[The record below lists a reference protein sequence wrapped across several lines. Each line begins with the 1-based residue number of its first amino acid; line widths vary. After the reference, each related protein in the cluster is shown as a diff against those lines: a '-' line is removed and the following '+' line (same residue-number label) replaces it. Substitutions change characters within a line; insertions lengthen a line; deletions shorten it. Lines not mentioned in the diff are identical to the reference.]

1 MVSLP
6 QWWVPIWEVSDLL
19 SDCALTLLNKMI
31 DFLLFCTIC
40 KLVIA
45 YCLNNKMSILF
56 CLLKVISGILS
67 ITTII
72 CLISIRNLNYLATT
86 EYMGYIF
93 HGCALRYLNDT
104 NVIIWWHKKCLTP
117 TNQSCWKDPKNI
129 INVVKTRSQ
138 LKKQPIAHYKI
149 TDKYFEQRVNKII
162 KDQPTNFEEK
172 AIEIING
179 DQKRTKKELLIFL
192 LLFCLRWTFIFIVNN
207 GNILSDNRRK
217 YLKQSEM

>member
-1 MVSLP
+1 
-6 QWWVPIWEVSDLL
+6 
-19 SDCALTLLNKMI
+19 MI

-67 ITTII
+67 MTTII

-86 EYMGYIF
+86 EYMGCIF
-93 HGCALRYLNDT
+93 HGCALRYLNGT
-104 NVIIWWHKKCLTP
+104 NVIIWCCKKCLTP
-117 TNQSCWKDPKNI
+117 THQSCWKDPKNI

-162 KDQPTNFEEK
+162 KDQPANFEEK

-179 DQKRTKKELLIFL
+179 
-192 LLFCLRWTFIFIVNN
+192 
-207 GNILSDNRRK
+207 
-217 YLKQSEM
+217 